1 MLDAPTNRDIGA
13 SSTPAQQAA
22 LHGPHSSQ
30 VCSLRTT
37 AVALIAKANA
47 HAIQVKADAEAAAI
61 RAEAEQAAVRAQVA
75 LAQVRAQE
83 AQTRAQEAQTAMMMR
98 MMEMIAKK
106 E

>member
-1 MLDAPTNRDIGA
+1 MHRRTATSAHRAPRHSKQLYT
-13 SSTPAQQAA
+13 A
-22 LHGPHSSQ
+22 LTQ
-30 VCSLRTT
+30 VKSAHYVL
-37 AVALIAKANA
+37 LIAKANA